1 MLLINRVGMYPQI
14 IRIKC
19 IHLEQDYLFILP
31 PRTHAWLLR
40 VCETPNGVYIFVKLV
55 SVF

>member
-19 IHLEQDYLFILP
+19 IQLEQDYLFILP
-31 PRTHAWLLR
+31 PRAHAWLLR